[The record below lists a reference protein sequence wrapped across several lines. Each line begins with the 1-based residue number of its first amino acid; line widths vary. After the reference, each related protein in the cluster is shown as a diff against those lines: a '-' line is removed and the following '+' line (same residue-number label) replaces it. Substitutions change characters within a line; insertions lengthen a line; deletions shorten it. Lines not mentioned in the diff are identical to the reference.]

1 MYRASDVQ
9 KIRKLNKNPNIL
21 IFCELYN
28 FYLYLLCKF
37 YFDKTLCLILNKSQ
51 EEKLMLRLGRCR
63 RKDYALECSD
73 RYMLM
78 IMDTNLDIADVVVD
92 VGPVHWIQTINNAEG
107 IVSKLYY
114 LTKDRV
120 CFILSPIYILF
131 FLICI
136 FLPCC
141 PLSKHH

>member
-1 MYRASDVQ
+1 
-9 KIRKLNKNPNIL
+9 
-21 IFCELYN
+21 
-28 FYLYLLCKF
+28 
-37 YFDKTLCLILNKSQ
+37 
-51 EEKLMLRLGRCR
+51 
-63 RKDYALECSD
+63 
-73 RYMLM
+73 
-78 IMDTNLDIADVVVD
+78 MDTNLDIADVVVD
-92 VGPVHWIQTINNAEG
+92 VDPVHWIQTINNAEG

-114 LTKDRV
+114 LTEDRV